1 MSQIRDES
9 LLFLGLSELSPL
21 TMAVPSPVQ
30 AENLP
35 LISWRIRKCRR
46 KSGIGHE
53 LVEGDHKPSECNNS
67 QFPFMRFFVY
77 LFLLFN

>member
-9 LLFLGLSELSPL
+9 LLFLGLSEPSPI

-30 AENLP
+30 AGP